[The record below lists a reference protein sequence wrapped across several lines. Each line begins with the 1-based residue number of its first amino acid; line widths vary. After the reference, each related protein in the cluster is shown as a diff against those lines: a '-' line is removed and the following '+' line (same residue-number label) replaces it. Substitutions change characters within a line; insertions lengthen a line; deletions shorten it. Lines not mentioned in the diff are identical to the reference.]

1 MRQAQKE
8 KLPDRRKAA
17 YDVPMASGEEHLSE
31 VTSARRSRLAAA
43 AGGFVRAVLPP
54 SCLVCGIP
62 TTSEGALCSNC
73 WAGLRLVE
81 RPYCDKLALPFTY
94 DLGRGALSAEAIA
107 DPPPFD
113 RLRAVALFDGAARQL
128 VHGLKYRDHLEL
140 VRWMAAW
147 MVRAGGDVL
156 ADAEVIVP
164 VPLHWRR
171 LWRRR
176 FNQSALLARAIAS
189 KTSKPAALEAV
200 RRVRPTRNQVGL
212 GEKARADNV
221 RGAFRVDVDR
231 RIEIA
236 GKRVLIVDDVYTTGA
251 TMKAVTR
258 ALQRSG
264 ASAVDALVFAR
275 VAQGSD

>member
-1 MRQAQKE
+1 MSE
-8 KLPDRRKAA
+8 MAA
-17 YDVPMASGEEHLSE
+17 
-31 VTSARRSRLAAA
+31 TRRSWIASA
-43 AGGFVRAVLPP
+43 AGGLVRAVLPP
-54 SCLVCGIP
+54 NCLVCGIP
-62 TTSEGALCSNC
+62 TTSEGTLCSNC
-73 WAGLRLVE
+73 WAGLRLIE

-94 DLGRGALSAEAIA
+94 DLGRGTLSAEAIA
-107 DPPPFD
+107 DPPPFE
-113 RLRAVALFDGAARQL
+113 RMRAVALFDGAARQL

-147 MVRAGGDVL
+147 MVRAGGDVA
-156 ADAEVIVP
+156 ADADVIVP

-176 FNQSALLARAIAS
+176 FNQSAALANAIAA
-189 KTSKPAALEAV
+189 KTGRQAALDAV
-200 RRVRPTRNQVGL
+200 QRVRPTRNQVGL

-258 ALQRSG
+258 ALRGSG

-275 VAQGSD
+275 VAQGAD